1 MSRSSPYV
9 FLLSGKSGA
18 GKTQLCIRA
27 IALLRETRA
36 RVTGIV
42 SPARFEAG
50 KKTGIYARDIL
61 SNEQRLLA
69 QPGKQAGLGW
79 VFDPATLDW
88 GSQILR
94 NAAPCDVLVVDEMG
108 PLELERGE
116 GWTAA
121 FDILKTCGCAAAL
134 ITIRPSLI
142 AVLKERLRG
151 YDVEVISV
159 TPSSPGAGDLRD
171 SVVSRLA

>member
-1 MSRSSPYV
+1 MKTTAPRILV
-9 FLLSGKSGA
+9 LSAESGA
-18 GKTQLCIRA
+18 GKTQLCIQA

-36 RVTGIV
+36 RVSGII

-88 GSQILR
+88 GSQVLR
-94 NAAPCDVLVVDEMG
+94 AAAPCDVLVVDELG
-108 PLELERGE
+108 PLELERNQ
-116 GWTAA
+116 GWTVAL
-121 FDILKTCGCAAAL
+121 DILKTCGCAAAL

-151 YDVEVISV
+151 YDVKVISV
-159 TPSSPGAGDLRD
+159 TPSSPSAEALRD
-171 SVVSRLA
+171 SVLSRLA